1 MQLVWIDW
9 AIILAFFVFWL
20 VLGTVVSRKAGES
33 TEQFFLAGRNMP
45 WWLLGFSLVATTFA
59 ADTPLFVAGLVRGE
73 GGVAGNWIWWALL
86 LNGMFTVFVFAK
98 LWRRS
103 GVVTDL
109 EFYELRYSGAAAAFL
124 RGFRALYL
132 GVLVN
137 AIIMAVVTLAAIK
150 ISHVMLGIGAMTT
163 VTVACVITAI
173 FSMMGG
179 LTSVLWVDAFMF
191 VVAMIGSI
199 SAAVV
204 AVNLPAVG
212 GMKGLLSNPA
222 IHGKLGMVPAFDWSD
237 PQTRNALLEVFLIPL
252 LVQWWGAWYPGAE
265 PGGGGYVAQR
275 MLAAKNERHAT
286 GAVLF
291 FNAAHYALR
300 PWPWI
305 LVGLASLAV
314 FPDLASLRHE
324 FPNVPESYVKDDLA
338 YPAMLTFLPVGLKGL
353 VMASLIAAYMSTIA
367 THLNWGSS
375 YVVNDFWKRFI
386 RKGAGEK
393 EYVLVGRVTTACL
406 MIGTALIAPRTES
419 AMKGFNILIQIGA
432 GTGLISMLR
441 WFWWRINPQVEITG
455 MCVSLL
461 TAIGFAIYG
470 PEGTPEWVKLVTG
483 VALTTGAWIIV
494 MFLTR
499 PDDPQKLRS
508 FYKLV
513 KPGGI
518 GWRRVLQEAAADG
531 DPIEPAPTH
540 VPLAITCILA
550 GSLSIWGALFAA
562 GYFLYGQ
569 YTIATVLTVAT
580 AIASFFLLRT
590 WMRISAD

>member
-1 MQLVWIDW
+1 MQLVWLDW

-20 VLGTVVSRKAGES
+20 VLGAVVSRKAGES
-33 TEQFFLAGRNMP
+33 TEQFFLAGRSMP

-73 GGVAGNWIWWALL
+73 GGVAGNWVWWALL

-109 EFYELRYSGAAAAFL
+109 EFYELRYSGSAAAFL

-132 GVLVN
+132 GILLNV
-137 AIIMAVVTLAAIK
+137 IIMAVVTLAAIK
-150 ISHVMLGIGAMTT
+150 ISHVMLGLGAMTT
-163 VTVACVITAI
+163 VIVACVITAC

-204 AVNLPAVG
+204 AVKLPAVG
-212 GMKGLLSNPA
+212 GMSGLLSHSA
-222 IHGKLGMVPAFDWSD
+222 IQSKLAMVPAFDWSD
-237 PQTRNALLEVFLIPL
+237 PNTRNALLEVFLIPL
-252 LVQWWGAWYPGAE
+252 VVQWWGAWYPGAE

-314 FPDLASLRHE
+314 FPDLASLRRE
-324 FPNVPESYVKDDLA
+324 FPDVPESYLKDDLA
-338 YPAMLTFLPVGLKGL
+338 YPAMLTFLPAGLKGL
-353 VMASLIAAYMSTIA
+353 VLASLIAAYMSTIA

-375 YVVNDFWKRFI
+375 YVVNDFWKRFL
-386 RKGAGEK
+386 RKGASEK
-393 EYVLVGRVTTACL
+393 ENVLVGRITTACL
-406 MIGTALIAPRTES
+406 MIATALIAPRTES

-432 GTGLISMLR
+432 GTGLLSMLR
-441 WFWWRINPQVEITG
+441 WFWWRINPHAEITG

-470 PEGTPEWVKLVTG
+470 TEGTPEWVKLVTG
-483 VALTTGAWIIV
+483 VALTTVAWIVV
-494 MFLTR
+494 MYLTR
-499 PDDPQKLRS
+499 PDDPEKLRS

-518 GWRRVLQEAAADG
+518 GWRHVLQEAAAAG

-540 VPLAITCILA
+540 FPLALTCVVA
-550 GSLSIWGALFAA
+550 GSFSIWALCSRPVTFCMVTR
-562 GYFLYGQ
+562 Q
-569 YTIATVLTVAT
+569 
-580 AIASFFLLRT
+580 RPPC
-590 WMRISAD
+590 